1 MCYSGLQKIYAI
13 SALHI
18 RGLDLF
24 LKPTR
29 QRPAKSHRTSP
40 SKVSR
45 SPAETEGGLAMW
57 RRPMR
62 LQCTNVDV
70 HVATRAQGLCYADC
84 RRLRYSAVYKW
95 ISSAPTYARLRARL
109 CTRRRRSAFPV
120 EHAFRDSAAPLPW
133 RPVDNDRSLSSLRN
147 YLSAFIVRT
156 LSRNFNNSMYTGKQ
170 FQTFALTRE
179 LHARQHRRINGCL
192 SMSRTLK
199 ALIVSIEWRKQW
211 DADNL
216 DKWEIPEI
224 IKPYLP
230 YGLSGFDKDGAPVIV
245 IPFVGMDMYGALH
258 VITQKEFIKL
268 MIKVLDSYLN
278 LAKEQS
284 KKHGQLANQV
294 IVIFDMEGFNLK
306 QYLWKPAGELIVT
319 FIQMYEANYPEILK
333 MCFLINAPKVFAFAF
348 TFIKKFMDDYTL
360 SKIQIYKTEPS
371 KWKAAL
377 LKFIPK
383 DQLPA
388 HYGGILTDPDGN
400 PKYTSKICQGG
411 KVPKEIYIKNMDKLN
426 EDYTTVVVRKG
437 GKLEFDIS
445 APEVGSILS
454 WEFRS
459 EGHDIKFGILKKD
472 VTNGNKI
479 EVIPIRRVASHQSD
493 EIGLLTCETPTT
505 YYVVFDNTYSIL
517 RNKKVHYSV
526 RMLPPT
532 SVASIM

>member
-1 MCYSGLQKIYAI
+1 NKQNRSIYFLFSLFVQFRRSVQDILQPHHDDY
-13 SALHI
+13 
-18 RGLDLF
+18 F
-24 LKPTR
+24 L
-29 QRPAKSHRTSP
+29 
-40 SKVSR
+40 
-45 SPAETEGGLAMW
+45 
-57 RRPMR
+57 
-62 LQCTNVDV
+62 
-70 HVATRAQGLCYADC
+70 
-84 RRLRYSAVYKW
+84 LRW
-95 ISSAPTYARLRARL
+95 LRARKWNSTAAEKML
-109 CTRRRRSAFPV
+109 
-120 EHAFRDSAAPLPW
+120 RDSL
-133 RPVDNDRSLSSLRN
+133 
-147 YLSAFIVRT
+147 
-156 LSRNFNNSMYTGKQ
+156 
-170 FQTFALTRE
+170 
-179 LHARQHRRINGCL
+179 
-192 SMSRTLK
+192 
-199 ALIVSIEWRKQW
+199 EWRKRW

-230 YGLSGFDKDGAPVIV
+230 YGLSGFDKDGAPVII

-258 VITQKEFIKL
+258 IITQKDFVKL
-268 MIKVLDSYLN
+268 MIKLIDSYLN

-284 KKHGQLANQV
+284 KKHGQLANQ
-294 IVIFDMEGFNLK
+294 IIIIFDMEGFNIK
-306 QYLWKPAGELIVT
+306 QYLWKPAGELIIT

-333 MCFLINAPKVFAFAF
+333 MCFLINAPRVFAFAF
-348 TFIKKFMDDYTL
+348 SLIKKFMDDYTL
-360 SKIQIYKTEPS
+360 SKIQIYKAEPS

-377 LKFIPK
+377 LKLIPK

-388 HYGGILTDPDGN
+388 YYGGILTDPDGN

-411 KVPKEIYIKNMDKLN
+411 KVPKEIYINNMDKLN

-445 APEVGSILS
+445 APEEGSILS

-459 EGHDIKFGILKKD
+459 EDHDIKFGILKKD
-472 VTNGNKI
+472 MTNGKKI

-532 SVASIM
+532 PAAPIM